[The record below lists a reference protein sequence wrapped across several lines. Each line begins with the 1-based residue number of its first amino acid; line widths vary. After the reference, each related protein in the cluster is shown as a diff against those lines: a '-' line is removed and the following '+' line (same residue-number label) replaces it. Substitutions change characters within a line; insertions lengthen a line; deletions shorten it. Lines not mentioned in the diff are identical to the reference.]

1 MKTGN
6 DYILIKNID
15 YLRDDYSDVLYKYL
29 RERMYDK
36 LSEGKRREV
45 YREAAT
51 YVAGISKLK
60 DGKRL
65 VEEILSSLRVSKYS
79 KCKLL
84 FEFIESRI
92 HHLL

>member
-1 MKTGN
+1 
-6 DYILIKNID
+6 
-15 YLRDDYSDVLYKYL
+15 
-29 RERMYDK
+29 MYEK

-51 YVAGISKLK
+51 YVVGIGKLN
-60 DGKRL
+60 DGMRK

-84 FEFIESRI
+84 FDIIENRLL
-92 HHLL
+92 HLKWNSD